1 MNQAVSNDPRDI
13 ISKSPMSVMQ
23 IIVVALTVGLNALDG
38 YDVLSIAFASPGLV
52 AEWGIERA
60 ALGFVLSAE
69 LVGMAVGSIL
79 LGRVAD
85 MVGRRPLM
93 LGCLVVM
100 ASGMFLATVAT
111 GIYDLM
117 AYRVF
122 TGLGIGGML
131 AAINAVAAEFSN
143 GKRRHMSV
151 SIMAIGYPVGA
162 AVGGTFANL
171 MGFSEEN
178 WRIVFYLG
186 AAVTALF
193 IPLVYFL
200 IPESVH
206 WLARKQPANA
216 LARIN
221 ETLNRMGHRSVS
233 ALPEIQAEPPR
244 KAGLVE
250 AFVRAIGPIFAKG
263 LLPTTVIISFAYF
276 FHITSF
282 YYMVKWIPELVSGM
296 GFTGTG
302 PGWVLVAAN
311 VGGAVGGAIFGFA
324 TLRYGVKALTITVLL
339 LSSVGVTIF
348 GRAPEDFFW
357 LCAISAGANFCL
369 NSGIVGLYAI
379 MAHAYPTH
387 ARAQG
392 TGFAI
397 GVGRGGSVLAP
408 IIAGFLF
415 AADMD
420 LPSVS
425 MIMGAGSLIAAFVL
439 VFLRLKTADPEALE
453 SETSEPAARGMIRP
467 AAAST

>member
-1 MNQAVSNDPRDI
+1 MNQAASTDPRDI
-13 ISKSPMSVMQ
+13 ITRAPMSTLQ
-23 IIVVALTVGLNALDG
+23 IVAVALTVGLNALDG
-38 YDVLSIAFASPGLV
+38 FDVLSISFAAPGIV
-52 AEWGIERA
+52 AEWGTTRA

-69 LVGMAVGSIL
+69 LFGMAIGSIL

-85 MVGRRPLM
+85 MIGRRPLM

-100 ASGMFLATVAT
+100 ASGMFLATIAQ
-111 GIYDLM
+111 GIYDMM

-143 GKRRHMSV
+143 GKRKHMSV
-151 SIMAIGYPVGA
+151 SIMAIGYPIGA

-178 WRIVFYLG
+178 WRLVFYLG
-186 AAVTALF
+186 AVVSAAF
-193 IPLVYFL
+193 IPLVYFF

-206 WLARKQPANA
+206 WLTRKQPANA
-216 LARIN
+216 LERIN
-221 ETLNRMGHRSVS
+221 RTLKRMGHQVVER
-233 ALPEIQAEPPR
+233 LPELESEEKPQHETLMQR
-244 KAGLVE
+244 
-250 AFVRAIGPIFAKG
+250 FQRTIGPIFAKN
-263 LLPTTVIISFAYF
+263 LLPTTIIIACAYF

-296 GFTGTG
+296 GFSGAA

-311 VGGAVGGAIFGFA
+311 VGGAIGGAVFGFA
-324 TLRYGVKALTITVLL
+324 TLRYGLKALTITVLL
-339 LSSVGVTIF
+339 LSTVGVTIF

-408 IIAGFLF
+408 IIAGLLF
-415 AADMD
+415 TADMG
-420 LPSVS
+420 LPAVS

-439 VFLRLKTADPEALE
+439 MFLQLKPADPEALKAE
-453 SETSEPAARGMIRP
+453 EVE
-467 AAAST
+467 ASSPVGSMATADA